1 MNKNAR
7 LFQFIAAIIFF
18 CLGYLYSQIPG
29 GYKSGLDY
37 INKEDLHTYIT
48 FLASDSLKGRSAGSP
63 ENFEAA
69 KFIAQKFSSFGLKP
83 YVEPKSSSSKT
94 EIAADDDDKDVPM
107 YVTPKHEETPFEK
120 YFQKFYILDSKI
132 DQENTALSISTKNE
146 SISKKLSYNF
156 KKDFLVDYRELKNL
170 AMEAKVVFLGY
181 GIEKGE
187 ESYSDYVDANG
198 KEIDIKNKIVLIVES
213 FPGEKDSLSPFNK
226 VKNHI
231 YKNTRRKA
239 ETAFEKGAAAV
250 LVTKSP
256 FNDFPPFPV
265 HYEGYANAFSKS
277 NFTLPGLKRKESVP
291 IFYVDD
297 AVVTE
302 LFDQSGKSFLKV
314 LAEID
319 SSYKGKPFELNNKTV
334 AFDIKFDNK
343 LVPVQNVIGYI
354 EGSDP
359 VLKDEYIVIGA
370 HYDHVGFA
378 YYGAMDK
385 KNIGQIHNGADDNA
399 SGTSGI
405 IELAEAFSKTK
416 PKRSIIFIA
425 FTAEENGLLG
435 SRYYAYQNPFRS
447 TEKTAGMINLDMIGR
462 NEDNVLWVGG
472 IFYSDEMKYLVEEA
486 NKEIGFELLYN
497 VGLLTFGS
505 DQGPFIRKE
514 VPSIFFFTGL
524 HDDYHT
530 PLDDVE
536 KINFAK
542 SEKVVKL
549 AFISGWMLANK
560 NETPRYREL
569 TMDEKIALVKHSLE
583 RQKKFK

>member
-1 MNKNAR
+1 MKNN
-7 LFQFIAAIIFF
+7 LKTHCLIAAVIFF
-18 CLGYLYSQIPG
+18 SFGYSYSQIPD
-29 GYKSGLDY
+29 GYQSGLDY
-37 INKEDLHTYIT
+37 INKEDLQSYIS
-48 FLASDSLKGRSAGSP
+48 FLASDSLKGRPAGSP
-63 ENFEAA
+63 ENYEAA

-83 YVEPKSSSSKT
+83 YIEPRSTSTKVEVS
-94 EIAADDDDKDVPM
+94 ADDDEKDVPM
-107 YVTPKHEETPFEK
+107 YVSPKHEEIPFEK
-120 YFQKFYILDSKI
+120 YFQRFYMLDSKI
-132 DQENTALSISTKNE
+132 DQENTSLSITTKGE
-146 SISKKLSYNF
+146 SITRKLSYDF
-156 KKDFLVDYRELKNL
+156 KKDFIVDYRELKNL
-170 AMEAKVVFLGY
+170 SMETGVVFLGY

-187 ESYSDYVDANG
+187 ANYSDYFDAEGN
-198 KEIDIKNKIVLIVES
+198 EINIKDKIVLFVEG
-213 FPGEKDSLSPFNK
+213 FPGEKDTLSPFNK

-239 ETAFEKGAAAV
+239 ETALEKGAAAV

-256 FNDFPPFPV
+256 FNNLPPFPV

-277 NFTLPGLKRKESVP
+277 NFSLPGLKRKESVP

-302 LFDQSGKSFLKV
+302 IFDQSGKSFIRV
-314 LAEID
+314 LSEID
-319 SSYKGKPFELNNKTV
+319 SDYKGKSFELKNKTV
-334 AFDIKFDNK
+334 SFDIKFNNK

-359 VLKDEYIVIGA
+359 VLKDEYIAIGA
-370 HYDHVGFA
+370 HYDHVGLGH
-378 YYGAMDK
+378 YGAMDK

-405 IELAEAFSKTK
+405 IELAEAFSKLK

-435 SRYYAYQNPFRS
+435 SRYYAYQNPFRE
-447 TEKTAGMINLDMIGR
+447 TEKTVGMINLDMIGR

-486 NKEIGFELLYN
+486 NKEIGFDLLYN
-497 VGLLTFGS
+497 VGLLTFAS

-514 VPSIFFFTGL
+514 VPSVFFFTGL

-530 PLDDVE
+530 PFDDVE
-536 KINFAK
+536 KINFSK

-549 AFISGWMLANK
+549 AFISGWILANSDI
-560 NETPRYREL
+560 TPGYREL
-569 TMDEKIALVKHSLE
+569 TMDEKIVLVKDSLE
-583 RQKKFK
+583 RQKKLK